1 MIFFDSVRAGGKIQN
16 HAKGRGALNLSI
28 QLYSWPFMKWG
39 RILPA
44 VQWCYQNQCNC
55 TVQCVL
61 KELIRV
67 FCCPTV
73 NILSLQ
79 DRQAGAF

>member
-44 VQWCYQNQCNC
+44 VQWSYQKQSNSIIHPRLLLNY
-55 TVQCVL
+55 V
-61 KELIRV
+61 
-67 FCCPTV
+67 
-73 NILSLQ
+73 
-79 DRQAGAF
+79 